1 MATQAEYII
10 AESKLIEAAE
20 AWTIYQIGIDRELT
34 KTKDVLG
41 GANSI
46 IRFVEWV
53 QKQGEKYKPVLDALI
68 EFLRDM
74 RPLVLSNGNVAL
86 PAKWNAVKWLRIGW
100 AAGKLIIRIIKILV

>member
-74 RPLVLSNGNVAL
+74 RPLVISNNAVAL
-86 PAKWNAVKWLRIGW
+86 PPRWNAIKWLRIGW
-100 AAGKLIIRIIKILV
+100 AAGKLILRVIKILI